1 MLSKIRMKTINRLL
15 KSRVATLRVICS
27 RKPLILNYQSGK
39 VGSSSVAEYLKQTGV
54 HEWHLHRFF
63 NTPIHDKQPKNKIFY
78 FIDLFI
84 FALAVKFCK
93 RIYVV
98 NGFREPVSRD
108 IAMFFHSFEH
118 NGENPEAPYKE
129 LLDSFHQKFT
139 VGDSHLW
146 YDREFNRLFG
156 INIYDIAFDKDA
168 GYVVFRRGNLHFFI
182 YNLSKLDTL
191 EPQLRDFFGLK
202 SYRLIR
208 ANDSSDKFYEGSYK
222 QFLSQY
228 RLKNECIEK
237 LRKSRFYSHFYDK
250 DEIERSI
257 ERWQ

>member
-1 MLSKIRMKTINRLL
+1 MLSKRKIKTLTRLL
-15 KSRVATLRVICS
+15 RSRLATMRVILLRQS
-27 RKPLILNYQSGK
+27 LILNYQSGK
-39 VGSSSVAEYLKQTGV
+39 VGSSSVAEYLKRTGV

-63 NTPIHDKQPKNKIFY
+63 NTPIHNKLPKTKIFY

-118 NGENPEAPYKE
+118 NGENPDAPHKE
-129 LLDSFHQKFT
+129 LLDSFHQKFN
-139 VGDSHLW
+139 VGESHLW

-156 INIYDIAFDKDA
+156 VDIYDIAFDKDA
-168 GYVVFRRGNLHFFI
+168 GYVVFRRGKLHFFV

-191 EPQLRDFFGLK
+191 EPQLRIFFGLK
-202 SYRLIR
+202 NYRLIR
-208 ANDSSDKFYEGSYK
+208 ANDSSDKFYVRSYK
-222 QFLSQY
+222 LFLSQY
-228 RLKNECIEK
+228 RPDSECIEK
-237 LRKSRFYSHFYDK
+237 LRQSRFYSHFYSTN
-250 DEIERSI
+250 EIERNI